1 MRSSPFKVQQPAGP
15 CVISAGGWTRVNH
28 HFCSRSFGVKIIMQ
42 KGAPFYHHPKKV
54 AEIRLTNFTLVWSYL
69 CHGGARTP
77 KEKQKKHPKSKPAT
91 RKEHDGFWWCFFC
104 SVESIFDKQCIGQ
117 TWHLLQFPELT
128 IEKIFQHHH
137 YHNNYKTILIWN
149 SSTKN
154 PTTKGDQ

>member
-1 MRSSPFKVQQPAGP
+1 MAAPEHQKKNKKNIQNPSQQPEKNTMAF
-15 CVISAGGWTRVNH
+15 GGV
-28 HFCSRSFGVKIIMQ
+28 
-42 KGAPFYHHPKKV
+42 
-54 AEIRLTNFTLVWSYL
+54 
-69 CHGGARTP
+69 
-77 KEKQKKHPKSKPAT
+77 
-91 RKEHDGFWWCFFC
+91 FFC
-104 SVESIFDKQCIGQ
+104 SVESVFDKQCIGQ